1 MRFERNV
8 TKRNVT
14 TRCIAILVGLAT
26 TIAFAG
32 SCRAP
37 TLTPDDIVRVQRAAL
52 TALFLHREHAQQL
65 TLWRGTRRH
74 APTLG
79 ELSENAAIADSVPL
93 LLPDTVQLRLPI
105 AVHTVDLV
113 MLEQFFQS
121 HPTGWDAWYAK
132 YPGSNG
138 VIELTAPTLRA
149 GSGNQATVLIART
162 CGDHCRSVWRLTA
175 QRAPDGEWNITV
187 ITALPL
193 PKL

>member
-1 MRFERNV
+1 MRLERHIA
-8 TKRNVT
+8 
-14 TRCIAILVGLAT
+14 TRCNALRIGILIGLSAIIVSASG
-26 TIAFAG
+26 
-32 SCRAP
+32 CRAP
-37 TLTPDDIVRVQRAAL
+37 ALTADDILRVQRAAL
-52 TALFLHREHAQQL
+52 TALFLQREHAQQL
-65 TLWRGTRRH
+65 TLWRGPRLH

-79 ELSENAAIADSVPL
+79 ELTKNAGVADSVPL
-93 LLPDTVQLRLPI
+93 LLPDTSQLQLPI

-138 VIELTAPTLRA
+138 LIELTAPILNSWSRHEATL
-149 GSGNQATVLIART
+149 LIART
-162 CGDHCRSVWRLTA
+162 CGEHCRSAWRLTA
-175 QRAPDGEWNITV
+175 QRAPGGEWHITK